1 LLLIREFSIFGEDNV
16 FNSVIQGLFDYRA
29 MAEQLSL
36 KQLSQYTFASDER
49 LAKMESGTELDEE
62 PTEFTAFYHR
72 DRGGVEEDV
81 LVRDVNEIIEESK
94 WGPLLDKGF
103 ERIAYLLEGA
113 NTIPVGEKGNG
124 DLYELTYGN
133 GEPAVGD
140 KVQIQLRQE

>member
-1 LLLIREFSIFGEDNV
+1 
-16 FNSVIQGLFDYRA
+16 

-36 KQLSQYTFASDER
+36 KQLSQYTFATDER

-103 ERIAYLLEGA
+103 ERIAYLLEGRIPSRSEKKGTATSMSSPTVTA
-113 NTIPVGEKGNG
+113 NQQSGIKYRSSCGRSRGVNRFSSSAPDNTDALNTR
-124 DLYELTYGN
+124 Y
-133 GEPAVGD
+133 
-140 KVQIQLRQE
+140 